1 MLSILFLSFSPN
13 TSYACDCSKPDNVTE
28 EVDRHTAVFS
38 GKVIE
43 IVDKNAGSQMQSSAD
58 PIAVLFEVEE
68 SWKGINQ
75 TQVIVYTE
83 RSSASCGYEFSLNNS
98 YLVYAQDIDG
108 DLKVSNCSRTTLL
121 SFADEDIAELGK
133 GEKPTEQVALSIDD
147 QTLPYMLIYILS
159 IVGLL
164 LLVIAFLI
172 RIYKKAS
179 KLE

>member
-1 MLSILFLSFSPN
+1 MLMMLFQSFLPN

-43 IVDKNAGSQMQSSAD
+43 MVDKNAGSQMQSSAD
-58 PIAVLFEVEE
+58 LIAVLFEVEE

-83 RSSASCGYEFSLNNS
+83 RSSASCGYEFSLENK
-98 YLVYAQDIDG
+98 YLVYAKDIDG
-108 DLKVSNCSRTTLL
+108 ELKVSNCSRTTPL

-147 QTLPYMLIYILS
+147 QTPPYMLIYIIS

-164 LLVIAFLI
+164 LLVSAFLI
-172 RIYKKAS
+172 RRYKKSS